1 MEHIKVCRICL
12 VMDVRMHNLQ
22 AYPLGTYFE
31 NVTGVNLIKMT
42 DLPPFACYEC
52 TTLIKKFN
60 NFRERCLRGQ
70 TALYGILQ
78 TSGKIS
84 TEDVKQIDRN
94 YFHLTSNFLF
104 SNIKTCEDFCMN
116 YEDSKKNI
124 KNEPFEQT
132 DNLEYNIELDVNS
145 IKQESNFDDYA
156 SLSMSSDDNEPLSLH
171 KSGKGKKVKLVKK
184 KARKKRNN
192 GECTEMSENSLAEF
206 LIETE
211 EKESD
216 IVQSLLDTK
225 RKKRGRPKKNAKPV
239 EKLRKYTEHE
249 EELDV
254 EEYVT
259 VITLSLEEQI
269 EEVKKRKTSSNY
281 LNSAYKCDL
290 CYKGFIHT
298 EAWNHHLRKHDPSA
312 GEMECCVCKFRFKTK
327 RILLKHTA
335 NHEKK
340 YACKACSYVSRTP
353 TQARQHQRWHKGVT
367 YKCQY
372 CDEIS
377 TKWTSYLSH
386 VRIKHPSQHICGACG
401 YSFVSSLGLA
411 MHRTMMHKDLDLSKE
426 KSEKVSDGDEVDD
439 KGRYCADCEVHFMSE
454 EAWKRH
460 LVTSVKHVPSYIFN
474 NGCRVCGEI
483 FNNPEE
489 LRIHH
494 RQKHARK
501 RPTNYGKKPSNH
513 DNKWPTNCEHCSEE
527 IPNAREYWVHFRRVH
542 PDKTYPIPKNHICD
556 VCGKG
561 FRGNAF
567 LAYHKRTHS
576 EERAFKCPQC
586 PKAFHNRINLQMHA
600 RTHSD
605 ARPHPCTLCCK
616 AFKCKA
622 ALDRH
627 TRCHTGVKP
636 YECGICGK
644 AFAQSNSCKLHV
656 RTVHLKQPSPYLSRA
671 RLERR
676 ARLAPHQAANQTPNQ
691 PHQTTLY

>member
-1 MEHIKVCRICL
+1 
-12 VMDVRMHNLQ
+12 MDVRMHNLQ

-31 NVTGVNLIKMT
+31 NVTGVNLFKMT

-60 NFRERCLRGQ
+60 TFRERCLRGQ

-94 YFHLTSNFLF
+94 YFHLTSNLLF

-211 EKESD
+211 EKDSD

-225 RKKRGRPKKNAKPV
+225 RKKRGRPKKNAKAV
-239 EKLRKYTEHE
+239 EKLKKYTEHE

-259 VITLSLEEQI
+259 VITLSLEEQIEEVKKRKTSSNYLNSAYKCDLCYKGFIHTEAWNHHLRKHDPSAGEMECCVCKFRFKTKRILLKHTANHEKKYACKACSYVSRTPVNSLLQLEEQI

-411 MHRTMMHKDLDLSKE
+411 MHRTMMHKDLDL
-426 KSEKVSDGDEVDD
+426 
-439 KGRYCADCEVHFMSE
+439 
-454 EAWKRH
+454 
-460 LVTSVKHVPSYIFN
+460 
-474 NGCRVCGEI
+474 
-483 FNNPEE
+483 
-489 LRIHH
+489 
-494 RQKHARK
+494 
-501 RPTNYGKKPSNH
+501 
-513 DNKWPTNCEHCSEE
+513 CSEE

-676 ARLAPHQAANQTPNQ
+676 ARLAPHQAANQTANQ